1 MFLFR
6 VTKYTPISLIIMSA
20 GQEKPLAERVEVP
33 GVSKEAAKKI
43 SHLEQEFIRAE
54 VEQRMFL

>member
-1 MFLFR
+1 
-6 VTKYTPISLIIMSA
+6 MSA
-20 GQEKPLAERVEVP
+20 GQEKPLAERIEVP